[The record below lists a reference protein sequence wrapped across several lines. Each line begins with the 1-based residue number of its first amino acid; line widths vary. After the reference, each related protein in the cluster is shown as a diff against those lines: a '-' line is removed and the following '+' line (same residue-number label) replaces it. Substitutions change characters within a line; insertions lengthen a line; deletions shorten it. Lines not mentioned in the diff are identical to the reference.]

1 MKDNFNDL
9 QIADQKLDCSFIK
22 LMPDYLKEEVI
33 EVLNKYKSYCDKDAK
48 IVDNESKIYKKD
60 ENGAVM
66 IFDVS
71 TFMNVWDSYSY
82 SIWTFKR
89 SLWTKPTEFFKK
101 MEHEFLSKQNT
112 LIFESV
118 SPASLKKELQNRIEQ
133 YSKDDIMACEKVLND
148 KKEEKN

>member
-1 MKDNFNDL
+1 MNNDFNNL
-9 QIADQKLDCSFIK
+9 EIAGQKLNCSFIK

-33 EVLNKYKSYCDKDAK
+33 EVLNKYKSYCNKDAK
-48 IVDNESKIYKKD
+48 IVDNESKVYKKV
-60 ENGAVM
+60 ENGVVM

-82 SIWTFKR
+82 SIWNFRR
-89 SLWTKPTEFFKK
+89 SLWTKPTEFFKNA
-101 MEHEFLSKQNT
+101 EHEFLSNRDT

-118 SPASLKKELQNRIEQ
+118 SPTSLKKELQNRIDQ
-133 YSKDDIMACEKVLND
+133 YCNNDIMACEKVLND

>member
-22 LMPDYLKEEVI
+22 LIPDYLKEEVI

-48 IVDNESKIYKKD
+48 IVDDESKVYKKD
-60 ENGAVM
+60 ENGAIM
-66 IFDVS
+66 IFDLS

-82 SIWTFKR
+82 SIWSFRR

-101 MEHEFLSKQNT
+101 MEHEFLYPRDDNYGQLSNK
-112 LIFESV
+112 
-118 SPASLKKELQNRIEQ
+118 IEQ
-133 YSKDDIMACEKVLND
+133 YCKDDDMACEKVIDD

>member
-33 EVLNKYKSYCDKDAK
+33 EVLNKYKSYCNKDAK
-48 IVDNESKIYKKD
+48 IVNDESRVYKKV
-60 ENGAVM
+60 ENGDVM

-82 SIWTFKR
+82 SIWNFSR
-89 SLWTKPTEFFKK
+89 SLWKKTSEFFKNA
-101 MEHEFLSKQNT
+101 EHEFLRKQDT

-118 SPASLKKELQNRIEQ
+118 SPTSLKKELQNRIDQ
-133 YSKDDIMACEKVLND
+133 YCNNDIMACEKVLND

>member
-1 MKDNFNDL
+1 MNNDFNNL
-9 QIADQKLDCSFIK
+9 EIAGQKLNCSFIK

-33 EVLNKYKSYCDKDAK
+33 DVLNKYKTYCDKDAK

-60 ENGAVM
+60 ENGAVT

-82 SIWTFKR
+82 SIWSFRR

-101 MEHEFLSKQNT
+101 MEYEFLKKQT
-112 LIFESV
+112 
-118 SPASLKKELQNRIEQ
+118 SLEKELQNKIDQ
-133 YSKDDIMACEKVLND
+133 YCKNDIMVCEKVLND
-148 KKEEKN
+148 MKEEKSL